1 MTGAR
6 LDRAVQPGL
15 LLVAVA
21 TAAMVATGYVGP
33 ARPAAALVTA
43 ALLPGA
49 AVLAWLP
56 RRDPMAW
63 LALACAFSLAIE
75 TVCALA
81 MVWLRLWHP
90 AVAASGIGLA
100 SAAALVTRLWLDAR
114 QSGGQTGAGTR
125 AGTGAGAGLGEGSEG
140 PP

>member
-1 MTGAR
+1 MTSAR
-6 LDRAVQPGL
+6 LDRAVQQGL

-21 TAAMVATGYVGP
+21 TAAMVATGYIGP

-43 ALLPGA
+43 AMLPGA
-49 AVLAWLP
+49 AVLAWMP

-81 MVWLRLWHP
+81 MVWLHLWHP

-100 SAAALVTRLWLDAR
+100 GAAALVIRLWLDAR
-114 QSGGQTGAGTR
+114 RSGGQIGA
-125 AGTGAGAGLGEGSEG
+125 GAGAGLGEGSEG